1 MHICL
6 NPEYWADTLEVAK
19 FVLLCMSIGM
29 FIVYMLLQQH
39 ANETKQPALSMYGLS
54 LEWRIC

>member
-1 MHICL
+1 MNICL

-39 ANETKQPALSMYGLS
+39 AKRN
-54 LEWRIC
+54 